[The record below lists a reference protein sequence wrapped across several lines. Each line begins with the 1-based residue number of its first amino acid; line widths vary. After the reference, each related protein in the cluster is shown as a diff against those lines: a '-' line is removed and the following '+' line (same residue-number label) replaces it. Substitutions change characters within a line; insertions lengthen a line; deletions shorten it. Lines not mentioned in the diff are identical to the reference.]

1 MKRPIIYI
9 GCSLNGAPEVLA
21 QEVVKLKELLSV
33 DYEYELLEFIG
44 LNYKST
50 IQVYRWDIEHCVRDC
65 DLFVAICDER
75 STGLG
80 WELSEAVHL
89 GKPILAVAH
98 KDTKVSGLV
107 LGAAELKANMTFIR
121 YTNLHK
127 ELPRLIKQ
135 EVSKLPSKV

>member
-9 GCSLNGAPEVLA
+9 GCSLNGAPETFAL
-21 QEVVKLKELLSV
+21 EVVKLKKILKR
-33 DYEYELLEFIG
+33 DYKILEFVG

-50 IQVYRWDIEHCVRDC
+50 QQVYKWDIEHCVRDC

-89 GKPILAVAH
+89 GKPVLAVAH

-107 LGAAELKANMTFIR
+107 LGASELKYNMTFAR
-121 YTNLHK
+121 YTHLHND
-127 ELPRLIKQ
+127 LPKMIKRQ
-135 EVSKLPSKV
+135 LSKISI